1 MSRRVPLIVVGWLA
15 AAAAA
20 IGTGVAGVQVIG
32 GGITTGTGGD
42 VLTAAEAADE
52 LARAGTPSAPPP
64 VVSPSAPSSSAPP
77 STVPTNRRTLAGQ
90 AGSVIAECTPAGA
103 VLVSWTPAQGY
114 AVERVERGP
123 GEYGEI
129 RFSSGRGSSGKG
141 NGEIR
146 VRVRCVGGVPVAEW
160 RS

>member
-1 MSRRVPLIVVGWLA
+1 MSRRVPLIVAGWLA
-15 AAAAA
+15 AAVAA

-32 GGITTGTGGD
+32 GGITDGSGGD
-42 VLTAAEAADE
+42 VLTAAEAADQ
-52 LARAGTPSAPPP
+52 LGRAGTPSPAPPVVPPP
-64 VVSPSAPSSSAPP
+64 VTTSSSAP
-77 STVPTNRRTLAGQ
+77 TNPTNRRTLAGP

-114 AVERVERGP
+114 GVERFERGP
-123 GEYGEI
+123 GEYAEI
-129 RFSSGRGSSGKG
+129 RFSSGRDSSGKG
-141 NGEIR
+141 NGEVR